1 MSQIRIPFAWILYF
15 LLQLL
20 QWNQSSTFIIIQKV
34 QQHSHLQV
42 QHDNKYI
49 LRNSRQRSEAR
60 NQRLLMIVSS
70 SSNLNPES
78 QVNSTRM
85 AAILEAQEL
94 RKRAQALLEEA
105 RREEILLR
113 SQKELKQKESNDKLD
128 SHIDSLLIAAAASDD
143 ALDKNRSQYSE
154 EEDPI
159 IAMISNATI
168 SNDQWLQIVER
179 LFERESIARGIP
191 STSTFQIG
199 ASRNNMEDPDRLSNL
214 MERILHAHK
223 VLDEQRVQRRNE
235 PINGTADLR
244 KKSNRELAPL
254 LISRRDELM
263 RRLGEDTE
271 RQINARMMKR
281 NDKEQQTT
289 VEDYMRE
296 TLLTS
301 STNRTNPSIQR
312 NTKNMNDFMFLPE
325 WVPSSIENYIVNSR
339 EDLSKED
346 ARQIRYDVLK
356 NSLFYCSSSSNIR
369 AAAIYRGNFLTSS
382 SSYRRS
388 EEDISGLN
396 GTLLSQ
402 VVFDD
407 VQKRLRQAEGGLSDR
422 VQLFLLNEPEGRL
435 RGSSPSENDRPRPVI
450 LAVPA
455 SVTPATQQE
464 PNIILLTTLTVLLSF
479 RYSVAAY
486 ALNIKTFNAVL
497 IEGDLSILVRSLP
510 IAFGILLLQ
519 VVHEIA
525 HKITAKKYNVKLG
538 LPVPIPSLQLGCGG
552 AITPLRSFPSSRTH
566 LIDIA
571 ASGPVTVLILSLICI
586 VVGIVLTTQ
595 SPVVAL
601 DMMPVVSVAILR
613 TSFLVGLLSSFI
625 APKLML
631 LPISQPIPLH
641 PLVLIGYSGLFASA
655 LNLLPI
661 GRLDGGRMFMAAF
674 GRPKAKKMS
683 FLLAALFW
691 GALFFS
697 VGPDFLRFWGLL
709 VVLFQNTNEIQLRD
723 EVTAIDE
730 RRLKGYVGLLFLV
743 ATILAPFPGALGAS

>member
-1 MSQIRIPFAWILYF
+1 
-15 LLQLL
+15 
-20 QWNQSSTFIIIQKV
+20 V
-34 QQHSHLQV
+34 QHTHLQV

-49 LRNSRQRSEAR
+49 LRSSRQRSDVR
-60 NQRLLMIVSS
+60 KQRVLMIVSS
-70 SSNLNPES
+70 SSHLNPES

-113 SQKELKQKESNDKLD
+113 SQKEIKQKEWNDKLD
-128 SHIDSLLIAAAASDD
+128 SHIDSLLVATAAAVADD
-143 ALDKNRSQYSE
+143 ARDNNRSQYSE

-159 IAMISNATI
+159 IVMISNATI
-168 SNDQWLQIVER
+168 SNDQWVRIVER

-199 ASRNNMEDPDRLSNL
+199 ASRNRMEDPDRLSNL

-223 VLDEQRVQRRNE
+223 VLDQQRAQRRNE
-235 PINGTADLR
+235 PITGTADLR
-244 KKSNRELAPL
+244 RNSNRELAPL
-254 LISRRDELM
+254 LISKRDDLI

-271 RQINARMMKR
+271 RQMNSRMMKMN

-289 VEDYMRE
+289 VEDFMSE
-296 TLLTS
+296 TLMTS
-301 STNRTNPSIQR
+301 NTNRTNPSIQR
-312 NTKNMNDFMFLPE
+312 NTKNMNDFMLLPE
-325 WVPSSIENYIVNSR
+325 WVPSSMENYIVNSKD
-339 EDLSKED
+339 DLSKED

-356 NSLFYCSSSSNIR
+356 NSLFYCSSSSNVR
-369 AAAIYRGNFLTSS
+369 AAAIYRGNFLSSS

-388 EEDISGLN
+388 EEDISSVN
-396 GTLLSQ
+396 GTFLSQ

-422 VQLFLLNEPEGRL
+422 VQLFLLNDPEGRL

-455 SVTPATQQE
+455 SVTLSTQQE
-464 PNIILLTTLTVLLSF
+464 PNIILLTALTVLLSF

-497 IEGDLSILVRSLP
+497 NELDLSILVRSLP
-510 IAFGILLLQ
+510 IAFGVLLLQ

-538 LPVPIPSLQLGCGG
+538 RPIPIPSIQLGCGG

-586 VVGIVLTTQ
+586 VVGIILTTQ
-595 SPVVAL
+595 SPVIAL
-601 DMMPVVSVAILR
+601 DTMLVVSVAILR

-631 LPISQPIPLH
+631 LPISQPIPIH

-674 GRPKAKKMS
+674 GRPKAKRCHCYWQPS
-683 FLLAALFW
+683 F
-691 GALFFS
+691 G
-697 VGPDFLRFWGLL
+697 
-709 VVLFQNTNEIQLRD
+709 
-723 EVTAIDE
+723 
-730 RRLKGYVGLLFLV
+730 
-743 ATILAPFPGALGAS
+743 